1 MVLVDRME
9 VPSGQFESTDS
20 DTKSTLSDSRLT
32 TKITITYAL
41 LTIITGNFKINQ
53 TVHVYVCVLAYFLR

>member
-53 TVHVYVCVLAYFLR
+53 TYMCMCVC